1 MENRRPKI
9 WILVL
14 VVLTVAALGYTFAG
28 ASSLKATADKVEYV
42 QKTAYGDPSAAEGVS
57 VTYSNSPGGHKQLKW
72 LTDLK
77 VDRGKE
83 DIAVSHVYSDDH
95 VLSTGGQYKDR
106 ISIYADFEDIPELK
120 AVVKETAR
128 GLAENSN
135 KQISINIAEYL
146 EYAPLTA
153 HYAVGTVAFSPGR
166 STDPE
171 TGNVIKSDKV
181 DKVLNELFRIKV
193 SDDTSVMLLVRR
205 FSDRNG
211 EMDYDYDIEYFESGL
226 SYGSAW
232 LGMIEGRLYD
242 GAYYIYSYFGNDGR
256 STLQYYSMDP
266 LADGSNPYK
275 VYRIPVIKS
284 GQPGGAARYELDMD
298 GMTVLGEYKEG
309 FRLIRTA
316 LTEDGRRAMML
327 GTANDRYIAYIVDF
341 ENNGSFQE
349 IDLCAAG
356 HYADAQ
362 EMHYDVIFKDD
373 YFVLSVDG
381 DGYYVVH
388 PDRGSYAVFH
398 APTDGKIEE
407 EEIARIR
414 TDRWD
419 HGKPYDVKFAN
430 GKLVVA
436 SFAAGKYEFV
446 VDGQPYTRVQ
456 GDGIIL
462 AVYTKDGLQ
471 YFTRYTSSLFE
482 LDSQLILDDACSV
495 EIH

>member
-9 WILVL
+9 WIIILT
-14 VVLTVAALGYTFAG
+14 VLTAAALVFTFAG

-42 QKTAYGDPSAAEGVS
+42 QKTVWGDPSAAGGIS
-57 VTYSNSPGGHKQLKW
+57 VTFSNSPGGHTQLKW
-72 LTDLK
+72 LTDLN
-77 VDRGKE
+77 VEGGKE
-83 DIAVSHVYSDDH
+83 DIAVSHVYSDDA
-95 VLSTGGQYKDR
+95 VISSGGPYKDR
-106 ISIYADFEDIPELK
+106 ISIYADFEDVPELK

-128 GLAENSN
+128 GLAENSS
-135 KQISINIAEYL
+135 KQISINIAKYL
-146 EYAPLTA
+146 KYAPLTA
-153 HYAVGTVAFSPGR
+153 YYAVGTTAFSSGR

-171 TGNVIKSDKV
+171 TGNVIISDKV

-193 SDDTSVMLLVRR
+193 SDDTSAMLLVRR

-211 EMDYDYDIEYFESGL
+211 EMDYDYDIEYFESSV
-226 SYGSAW
+226 SYGSG
-232 LGMIEGRLYD
+232 LPGMIEGRYYD

-275 VYRIPVIKS
+275 VYRIPVFQH
-284 GQPGGAARYELDMD
+284 GRPGAAPWYELGVDE
-298 GMTVLGEYKEG
+298 MTVLGEYEEG
-309 FRLIRTA
+309 FRLTRTA

-356 HYADAQ
+356 HYTDAQ

-388 PDRGSYAVFH
+388 PDGGSYSVFH
-398 APTDGKIEE
+398 APTDGNIEE

-456 GDGIIL
+456 GDGISL